1 MMRGIIATSLIIA
14 GLSYGCVSKSN
25 GADKPVENIVCLNY
39 EDTVTVNTDDSA
51 FVFVNEMPSVKEHCF
66 IVVSKKERLL
76 SVYESRLNDTV
87 LIARFDCCLGKNYGN
102 KQKRGDMRTP
112 ESSLHNPFKITSIE
126 NSSWW
131 THDFGDGRGRIK
143 AYGKWFMRLSYGS
156 GIGIHGSTNNENSVP
171 GRQSEGCIRLRD
183 EDIDSLK
190 QHYAFVGMKVI
201 IKGEDEGELEFEKL
215 GS

>member
-1 MMRGIIATSLIIA
+1 MRGLIGVFLIIA
-14 GLSYGCVSKSN
+14 GVCYGCVSKSN
-25 GADKPVENIVCLNY
+25 GADRPIENIVSINS
-39 EDTVTVNTDDSA
+39 EDTIPVDKYDSTVI
-51 FVFVNEMPSVKEHCF
+51 FVNEMPSVREHCF
-66 IVVSKKERLL
+66 IVVSKKERQL
-76 SVYESRLNDTV
+76 SVYEARLNDTV

-112 ESSLHNPFKITSIE
+112 ESSLQKPFKITSIE

-156 GIGIHGSTNNENSVP
+156 GIGIHGSTNNEDSVP
-171 GRQSEGCIRLRD
+171 GRHSEGCIRLRD
-183 EDIDSLK
+183 EDIDLLK

-201 IKGEDEGELEFEKL
+201 IKGEDEDKLDFELL
-215 GS
+215 